1 MKQTKVG
8 KGTRSNKLPLLAYFF
23 GILRMEFL
31 WLDDELLVGW
41 RVCGAGTGVWA
52 LQWEPTGCMFTV
64 FPGLDTLVWPVERRS
79 PAAVH
84 TIWLLQLSCPLPA
97 GLETGRTD
105 LDPHVAV
112 LGAAAHHLM
121 IYGLI
126 LVFLP
131 KEQMRTLCFYS
142 EFLFTQLRGFCLINM
157 LSDLFLDHLA
167 VLFIMAQFT
176 AYKTYC
182 FTTQTHARTHTDT
195 QANMLTCS
203 SVTRKTATGCGL
215 GTKTFSELSEDA
227 WSREAPSQNVK
238 HFWCQNRQAQ
248 ALIWGEMMLKQ
259 EQHWRCIRPWRFACF

>member
-1 MKQTKVG
+1 MTWRWTACWMEGLRCGYRGVG
-8 KGTRSNKLPLLAYFF
+8 SA
-23 GILRMEFL
+23 
-31 WLDDELLVGW
+31 VGAHGVYVHSVSW
-41 RVCGAGTGVWA
+41 IRHLGMACGATFAGRCSHNLAAAAELPFASRPGDRTDRFR
-52 LQWEPTGCMFTV
+52 PTCCSSRCCSSPFNDLWPDSCISSKRTNE
-64 FPGLDTLVWPVERRS
+64 DTL
-79 PAAVH
+79 
-84 TIWLLQLSCPLPA
+84 LLFRVFIYSVAWILS
-97 GLETGRTD
+97 
-105 LDPHVAV
+105 
-112 LGAAAHHLM
+112 
-121 IYGLI
+121 
-126 LVFLP
+126 
-131 KEQMRTLCFYS
+131 
-142 EFLFTQLRGFCLINM
+142 M
-157 LSDLFLDHLA
+157 LSDLFLNHLA

-176 AYKTYC
+176 AYETYC